1 MRSSELQGVE
11 AHEVIRKSSQK
22 ETLCQGLGPGK
33 ATGVQDPAE
42 ELRRRAGVQEGH
54 ESILVLGAEGQA
66 KERQKVRT
74 VLLGALSKGRG
85 WMQSRFQ
92 REQAWCL
99 ETGART
105 VTGQVAG
112 PKAGAVTSAPCRL
125 AAELRPGRAGL

>member
-11 AHEVIRKSSQK
+11 AHEVIRKSAQK

-42 ELRRRAGVQEGH
+42 ELRRHAGAQEGH
-54 ESILVLGAEGQA
+54 EGILVLGAEGRA

-74 VLLGALSKGRG
+74 VLLGTLSKGRD

-92 REQAWCL
+92 REQAWYL
-99 ETGART
+99 ETVAQDSGWA
-105 VTGQVAG
+105 GAG
-112 PKAGAVTSAPCRL
+112 PNAGAVTSAPCRP
-125 AAELRPGRAGL
+125 AAELHPGRAGL